1 MDVGTRFALAA
12 VRDRSTDAVASVV
25 RKADAWSARAGAGW
39 NETCLIGTGPRGRSG
54 PQRVDESGE
63 LV

>member
-25 RKADAWSARAGAGW
+25 REAAAWSARAGAGS
-39 NETCLIGTGPRGRSG
+39 NETFLIGTGPGRPG

-63 LV
+63 SV